1 MELRATFGNVYRKEK
16 HCSVRPCMPRRMLVA
31 MQMEEFMTRRYE
43 LRFNRMK
50 GCKEY
55 RERHSLFTDY
65 RPVTAEAVKASVSR
79 RSWKGYRQSNMTCSV
94 TWTPGVFPITGRS
107 RSSFSIC
114 RIGTGR
120 TASVPLP
127 IVCHAK
133 TRSGGIS
140 FIFGSS
146 VWWHTGCKWT
156 GNMPIARHPCW
167 SGRRGA
173 ARVLLPESSAA
184 RTATLLC
191 RWDRLGK
198 PEGCGD
204 GVEPFRADQ
213 PG

>member
-1 MELRATFGNVYRKEK
+1 
-16 HCSVRPCMPRRMLVA
+16 

-65 RPVTAEAVKASVSR
+65 RPVTAEAVKSICFEAQLEGISAIEYDVQRYVDSR
-79 RSWKGYRQSNMTCSV
+79 RVSHYW
-94 TWTPGVFPITGRS
+94 PIEEFLFDLPHWDGQD
-107 RSSFSIC
+107 
-114 RIGTGR
+114 RIR
-120 TASVPLP
+120 ALADCVPCENKEWRDFFYIWFLSM
-127 IVCHAK
+127 VAHWLQMD
-133 TRSGGIS
+133 R
-140 FIFGSS
+140 
-146 VWWHTGCKWT
+146 
-156 GNMPIARHPCW
+156 NMPIARHPCW
-167 SGRRGA
+167 SGRR
-173 ARVLLPESSAA
+173 LPQEFFLPESSAA
-184 RTATLLC
+184 RIATLLC

>member
-65 RPVTAEAVKASVSR
+65 RPVTAEAVK
-79 RSWKGYRQSNMTCSV
+79 
-94 TWTPGVFPITGRS
+94 
-107 RSSFSIC
+107 SIC
-114 RIGTGR
+114 FEAQLEGIS
-120 TASVPLP
+120 ALP

-146 VWWHTGCKWT
+146 VWWHTGCRWT

-173 ARVLLPESSAA
+173 ARVLFA
-184 RTATLLC
+184 RVFCHLNCGLTMSMGSTWEAGRMR
-191 RWDRLGK
+191 RWR
-198 PEGCGD
+198 
-204 GVEPFRADQ
+204 
-213 PG
+213 